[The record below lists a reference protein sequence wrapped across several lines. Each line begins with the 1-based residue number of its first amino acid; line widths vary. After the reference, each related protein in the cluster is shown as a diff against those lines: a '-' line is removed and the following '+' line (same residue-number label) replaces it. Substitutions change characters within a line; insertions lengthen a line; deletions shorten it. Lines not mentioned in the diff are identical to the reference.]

1 MNNIFNTSN
10 TSDTPNTSSTN
21 IITNSKIIN
30 TEEPESQELKQF
42 DDSYYL
48 SYRENNNFI
57 AKENLFQSLISDLF
71 EYLKTCQ
78 PCNEIRVGYIL
89 VSKLALSSSKMN
101 NILNLLIQKI
111 NPNIR
116 VQSMWNI
123 QNTYKGPM
131 QTDKGIEIV
140 DVDKIRIKLLVRP
153 NDKDIAIKK
162 LAEINLNYIKK
173 NTKKINDY
181 LVNYK

>member
-1 MNNIFNTSN
+1 MNNI
-10 TSDTPNTSSTN
+10 PNTN
-21 IITNSKIIN
+21 IISNSQIIN
-30 TEEPESQELKQF
+30 MEEPENQELKQF
-42 DDSYYL
+42 DDSHYPH
-48 SYRENNNFI
+48 YRENNNFI
-57 AKENLFQSLISDLF
+57 AKENLFQMLISDLF

-78 PCNEIRVGYIL
+78 PGNEIRVGYII
-89 VSKLALSSSKMN
+89 VSKLVLSSSKMN

-116 VQSMWNI
+116 VQSMWDI

-131 QTDKGIEIV
+131 QTEKGVENV

-162 LAEINLNYIKK
+162 LIEINLNHVKK
-173 NTKKINDY
+173 NNKKVCEY
-181 LVNYK
+181 LTTYS